1 VPGLK
6 WNMKGT
12 FLLSLNA
19 LVPIMDNS
27 LHDKFTPVVGLDWTF

>member
-1 VPGLK
+1 
-6 WNMKGT
+6 MKGT